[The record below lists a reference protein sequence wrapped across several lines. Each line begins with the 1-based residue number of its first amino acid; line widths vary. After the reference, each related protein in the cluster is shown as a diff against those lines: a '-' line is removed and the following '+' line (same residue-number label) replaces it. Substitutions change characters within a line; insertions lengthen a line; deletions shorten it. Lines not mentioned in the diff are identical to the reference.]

1 MFSLYRFL
9 HHTLATQIFPP
20 SLLPPLLLQVRA
32 ILFPNNTLG
41 PTAPPPPTEEEA
53 RLIRSQAASDILSII
68 PKPVARAFFAVSDAE
83 GDENEAMR
91 LEIEESMLSW
101 TSDVE
106 MNKHLVYS
114 ILEHVLVRLVPEMQH
129 KTPSE
134 LLAERGVFVGADAV
148 GEDVVIAVNGE
159 KH

>member
-1 MFSLYRFL
+1 
-9 HHTLATQIFPP
+9 
-20 SLLPPLLLQVRA
+20 
-32 ILFPNNTLG
+32 
-41 PTAPPPPTEEEA
+41 
-53 RLIRSQAASDILSII
+53 
-68 PKPVARAFFAVSDAE
+68 
-83 GDENEAMR
+83 MR